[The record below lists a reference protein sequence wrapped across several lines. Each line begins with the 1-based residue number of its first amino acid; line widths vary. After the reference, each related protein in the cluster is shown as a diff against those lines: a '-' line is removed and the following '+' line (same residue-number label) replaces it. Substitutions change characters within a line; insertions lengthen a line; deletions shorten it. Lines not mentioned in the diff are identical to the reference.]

1 MQGGIVDRKEYQ
13 EFIFDRLSAL
23 PLSCVLH
30 PLDCLY
36 FGNAR
41 GISCSLSGGSVVY
54 EGLCKLKDMV
64 CFAKTVKS

>member
-30 PLDCLY
+30 PLTVYILVMPEAFLAPYQEVLLSTKDC
-36 FGNAR
+36 A
-41 GISCSLSGGSVVY
+41 S
-54 EGLCKLKDMV
+54 
-64 CFAKTVKS
+64 